1 MNAVGKNEVTERH
14 IYLLSLPTLQD
25 YPPNLELPGPYFGAF
40 LVCNADLIADTV
52 IVELAHSLLRQG
64 MVYFCVWGKD
74 CERVHDLFDGVIV
87 ELDPCETDESVRM
100 TFGLECESL
109 DEALWHF
116 LYVAFPADHYRENCK
131 AELIVV
137 LGDERMAS
145 QIRARL
151 TDQSALSYEVVGDD
165 DDDEKMLS

>member
-1 MNAVGKNEVTERH
+1 MNAIGKNEVTQREL
-14 IYLLSLPTLQD
+14 YLLSLPTLQD
-25 YPPNLELPGPYFGAF
+25 PLPNLELPAPYFGAF
-40 LVCNADLIADTV
+40 LVCDADQIADTV

-64 MVYFCVWGKD
+64 LVYLCVWGKD
-74 CERVHDLFDGVIV
+74 CERVHDLFDDVIV

-100 TFGLECESL
+100 TTWLDRVSL

-116 LYVAFPADHYRENCK
+116 LCVAFPADHYRENCK

-137 LGDERMAS
+137 AGDERMAS

-151 TDQSALSYEVVGDD
+151 TGQSALRYEVSGDD
-165 DDDEKMLS
+165 DDKQRSS

>member
-1 MNAVGKNEVTERH
+1 MNAVAKNEITERE
-14 IYLLSLPTLQD
+14 IYLLGLPTLQD
-25 YPPNLELPGPYFGAF
+25 HLPDLELPSPYFGAF
-40 LVCNADLIADTV
+40 LVCNADLTADAV

-64 MVYFCVWGKD
+64 LVYLCVWGMD

-100 TFGLECESL
+100 TTWLDDESL

-116 LYVAFPADHYRENCK
+116 LYVAFPADHYWDNCK
-131 AELIVV
+131 AELVIVA
-137 LGDERMAS
+137 GDERMAS

-151 TDQSALSYEVVGDD
+151 TDLSALSYEVCGDD
-165 DDDEKMLS
+165 GDDE